1 MPFESAPPKYARIVA
16 LLQERIQGGVYA
28 PGAMLPSEEQLV
40 NEFDVSRTTIIRAL
54 QILSRDGW
62 IESQQGKGRFV
73 RGRPSTMDQ
82 RFRPSRNALE
92 QSETS
97 GSRLVD
103 VGHVIAPDAVAAA
116 LNLKKNEAVLMR
128 RRLVVRDDEPDELVT
143 SYFPLDLAHGT
154 ALGGE
159 ALMTD
164 GARRQIES
172 RNKIRYDHVTER
184 IAARLPSGE
193 EALLLALPSK
203 RTPVLAV
210 TVTAFEASGRPVQ
223 LAELVLPGDR
233 HELEDTYPLV

>member
-16 LLQERIQGGVYA
+16 VLQERIQSGVYA

-73 RGRPSTMDQ
+73 RGRPAAMDQ

-103 VGHVIAPDAVAAA
+103 VSHV
-116 LNLKKNEAVLMR
+116 
-128 RRLVVRDDEPDELVT
+128 
-143 SYFPLDLAHGT
+143 
-154 ALGGE
+154 
-159 ALMTD
+159 
-164 GARRQIES
+164 
-172 RNKIRYDHVTER
+172 
-184 IAARLPSGE
+184 
-193 EALLLALPSK
+193 
-203 RTPVLAV
+203 
-210 TVTAFEASGRPVQ
+210 
-223 LAELVLPGDR
+223 
-233 HELEDTYPLV
+233 